1 MVFLRRP
8 ISASI
13 SAFVTGWLFAILPFS
28 HEIDNWCVAISPGTR
43 LAHAF
48 SNKLLLCEIKQF
60 SLFSFASRLWSK
72 STKYTFDNNI
82 WIRFRIGY
90 AIAWVSRFQ
99 HIPHVVAYV
108 SLLRQRTR
116 FNSRPDIGSL
126 YICEGI
132 GALRLSRLF
141 SRRLS
146 VCNDCKDFRTY
157 INAITLIAC
166 YLSAGRCL
174 TYAESPCDRLRLSD
188 YAYLRLGRL
197 LYWVPVDERGF
208 SFCFLPWAS
217 SSVLIDP
224 YLQAVAAIIAP
235 AGSWVSYVDPTA
247 TTKLLDWYF
256 TARFGNSQGTSG
268 VNE

>member
-48 SNKLLLCEIKQF
+48 SNKLLLCKIKQF

-82 WIRFRIGY
+82 RIRFRIGY

-99 HIPHVVAYV
+99 HIPHVIAYV
-108 SLLRQRTR
+108 SLLRQRTG

-141 SRRLS
+141 SRRT
-146 VCNDCKDFRTY
+146 F
-157 INAITLIAC
+157 I
-166 YLSAGRCL
+166 CL
-174 TYAESPCDRLRLSD
+174 QWL
-188 YAYLRLGRL
+188 
-197 LYWVPVDERGF
+197 
-208 SFCFLPWAS
+208 
-217 SSVLIDP
+217 
-224 YLQAVAAIIAP
+224 
-235 AGSWVSYVDPTA
+235 
-247 TTKLLDWYF
+247 
-256 TARFGNSQGTSG
+256 
-268 VNE
+268 